1 MNGITL
7 IQDKNSITTHL
18 NEREGFLSDYR
29 NFLGKYIADGTARND
44 TMITYYSHIEQ
55 FLNWCAENSYQV
67 LNIDKRVMVE
77 YRNYLVEQGLQS
89 NTISLKLSCIRRFF
103 EVAAARKI
111 IDENPVLGV
120 RAPRNRKAEAVDGA
134 KYITAG
140 KLEFLFAS
148 IPHKGTTEVETLEFW
163 RAKAIIALMGL
174 QGLRTVEVHRLS
186 SDDVDLEKGLL
197 LIRGKGRDRYIAP
210 RQDVLDILKKYLQHR
225 YLDTEKSQDVWG
237 TPVFTSVSNNHKGCR
252 MSRCGIR
259 DVVDFWFIKSGIR
272 EKGDKSGKSC
282 HLLRHTTG
290 ALLYQAT
297 HDLLVVQREL
307 GHADPKTTSKYAH
320 IQNIMSERY
329 TQAIPVKPV

>member
-1 MNGITL
+1 MTNIITL
-7 IQDKNSITTHL
+7 DDSKNSFKAPL
-18 NEREGFLSDYR
+18 NERELFLSDYR
-29 NFLGKYIADGTARND
+29 NFLGKYVADGTARND
-44 TMITYYSHIEQ
+44 TMVTYFSHIEQ
-55 FLNWCAENSYQV
+55 FRQWMEQEGFQL
-67 LNIDKRVMVE
+67 LNIDKNVLVD
-77 YRNYLVEQGLQS
+77 YRNFLVANCLKTA
-89 NTISLKLSCIRRFF
+89 TISLKLSCIRRFYD
-103 EVAAARKI
+103 VAVSRHLI
-111 IDENPVLGV
+111 LENPAKGV
-120 RAPRNRKAEAVDGA
+120 RAPKNRSADDLMGA

-148 IPHKGTTEVETLEFW
+148 IPSKGSCDKETLEFV

-186 SDDVDLEKGLL
+186 CEDLDLEKGLL

-210 RQDVLDILKKYLQHR
+210 REDVLSILANYLQLR
-225 YLDTEKSQDVWG
+225 EQSQDKRDEWG
-237 TPVFTSVSNNHKGCR
+237 TPVFTSISNNNHGGR

-259 DVVDFWFIKSGIR
+259 DVVDYWFIKAGIR

-297 HDLLVVQREL
+297 HDLMVVQREL

-320 IQNIMSERY
+320 IQNILHQRNA
-329 TQAIPVKPV
+329 QAIPVKPL

>member
-1 MNGITL
+1 MNVFISTEH
-7 IQDKNSITTHL
+7 QNSLKTHL
-18 NEREGFLSDYR
+18 NEREQFLTDYKGV
-29 NFLGKYIADGTARND
+29 LSKYIADGDARND
-44 TMITYYSHIEQ
+44 TMVTYYSHIEQ
-55 FLNWCAENSYQV
+55 FMRWCEEHCYQL
-67 LNIDKRVMVE
+67 LNINKNVMVE
-77 YRNYLVEQGLQS
+77 YRNHLVKEGLQTA
-89 NTISLKLSCIRRFF
+89 TISLKLSCIRRLF
-103 EVAAARKI
+103 EVAVTRKL
-111 IDENPVLGV
+111 IDDNPAQGI
-120 RAPRNRKAEAVDGA
+120 RAPKKRTAEDLTGA

-140 KLEFLFAS
+140 RLEYLFAAIPNKGATELEELEF
-148 IPHKGTTEVETLEFW
+148 I
-163 RAKAIIALMGL
+163 RAKSLIALMGL

-186 SDDVDLEKGLL
+186 LEDLDLEKGLL

-210 RQDVLDILKKYLQHR
+210 RKDVLELLERYLKVR
-225 YLDTEKSQDVWG
+225 YLDTAKSRDSWG

-259 DVVDFWFIKSGIR
+259 DVVDYWFIKIGIR

-297 HDLLVVQREL
+297 HDLLVVQKEL

-329 TQAIPVKPV
+329 TQAIPVKPL